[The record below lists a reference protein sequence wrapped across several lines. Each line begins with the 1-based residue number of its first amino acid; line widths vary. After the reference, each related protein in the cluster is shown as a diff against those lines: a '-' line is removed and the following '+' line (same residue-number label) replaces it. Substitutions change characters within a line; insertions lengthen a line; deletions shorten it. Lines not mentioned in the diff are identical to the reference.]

1 MDNSLGR
8 WAVIDIETTG
18 IDASKDE
25 IIDVGFVQFEGTEVI
40 RDYTSLV
47 RTEYPIS
54 NFIQKLTGIKSKALK
69 KAPVWDEVKTE
80 VQYLFGHSLI
90 AHNADFERSF
100 LESTFDEID
109 DGEGRETYEDSLYF
123 LSMLF
128 PGRSSLNL
136 ESFIVEFDLAA
147 HEAHRGLQDS
157 LDLLKVMIIGTLK
170 AKNDPEFDQTLDS
183 LLSKYNLD
191 DWWYAKFY
199 RQSISALLEIAGH
212 IDFDAEDSMR
222 ELYEKEQEALEEKID
237 GLEKSFELNFSGDN
251 IKNIYRNEDK
261 IGEKFPGYKYR
272 ESQEEL
278 SLRVG
283 QSFKNH
289 VHAMVQAPTGTGKT
303 LGYLLPSALFA
314 REERKQVLVATG
326 TKALQHQAMKKDVP
340 QLRKLLGLDERELN
354 IKQLIG
360 SNNHYCE
367 LLFRNETE
375 EEDLFS
381 SSRSF
386 EEKFTDLYF
395 DILFYHNSTSCSDDL
410 VTRGDIPF
418 VFKMKLQNFRKR
430 EQGLAVDYRS
440 CTGSNCPFKGDCSY
454 LRGLREAREADII
467 VGNHALMFSWPRG
480 FPRPEYVVIDE
491 AHKIEGETT
500 KAFTYEVSEEGLE
513 GLNKSLLNMQGMG
526 SLFYLLAQHEVNE
539 GESTET
545 INQLR
550 EKTLQ
555 TQRMLQDHL
564 LVLPDKIEL
573 FFKRRPRYTD
583 KYWNEAPM
591 LDRKAVH
598 DQTEKSI
605 RDHLESIFH
614 ILGSF
619 YNDLMPYGSRFES
632 KEMKDDHQ
640 AMAWTRF
647 EKFLGGIEDTV
658 TALEIGLQGKEDYA
672 RSMKF
677 HEKQG
682 FVMEAAPVNV
692 GQVLHD
698 GLLAT
703 SASVLYTSATLGNAL
718 GDQGTKGIEWATGY
732 IYLEPERRFKQGF
745 YLPAAYDYKKNT
757 KVFLCDDTPSLYDK
771 NFVESVMTPVM
782 ELIQDLGGRSLLLF
796 SARVRFE
803 RATEVLLEKFEGQ
816 IPVFIQ
822 GMGNNVVDDFKESG
836 EGILV
841 GMESFGEGIDIP
853 GEALQFVFIDKI
865 PDLRQDY
872 VIQRRRDYYEANL
885 GNEFNDYYLSSRTR
899 ALHQKLGRL
908 LRTEKDYGGVI
919 IVDSRVRKWK
929 GRTMEKLVKQME
941 PYELKRAPLK
951 EACSEVHKFIESNPI
966 QDH

>member
-1 MDNSLGR
+1 
-8 WAVIDIETTG
+8 
-18 IDASKDE
+18 
-25 IIDVGFVQFEGTEVI
+25 
-40 RDYTSLV
+40 
-47 RTEYPIS
+47 
-54 NFIQKLTGIKSKALK
+54 
-69 KAPVWDEVKTE
+69 
-80 VQYLFGHSLI
+80 
-90 AHNADFERSF
+90 
-100 LESTFDEID
+100 
-109 DGEGRETYEDSLYF
+109 
-123 LSMLF
+123 
-128 PGRSSLNL
+128 
-136 ESFIVEFDLAA
+136 
-147 HEAHRGLQDS
+147 
-157 LDLLKVMIIGTLK
+157 
-170 AKNDPEFDQTLDS
+170 
-183 LLSKYNLD
+183 
-191 DWWYAKFY
+191 
-199 RQSISALLEIAGH
+199 LEIADQ

-222 ELYEKEQEALEEKID
+222 ELYEKEQEALEEKVD
-237 GLEKSFELNFSGDN
+237 GLEKSFELTFNGDN
-251 IKNIYRNEDK
+251 IKNIYRDEKK
-261 IGEKFPGYKYR
+261 IGEKFSGYKYR

-326 TKALQHQAMKKDVP
+326 TKALQYQAMKKDVP
-340 QLRKLLGLDERELN
+340 QLRKLLGLDDKELN

-386 EEKFTDLYF
+386 EDKFTDLYF
-395 DILFYHNSTSCSDDL
+395 DILFYHNSTSSSDDL
-410 VTRGDIPF
+410 ITRGDIPF
-418 VFKMKLQNFRKR
+418 VFKMKVNNFRKR

-440 CTGSNCPFKGDCSY
+440 CTGSNCPFRGDCSY

-467 VGNHALMFSWPRG
+467 IGNHALMFSWPRG

-500 KAFTYEVSEEGLE
+500 KAFTYEISEEGLE
-513 GLNKSLLNMQGMG
+513 GLNKSLLNMQGIG

-591 LDRKAVH
+591 LDRKSVH

-619 YNDLMPYGSRFES
+619 YNELMPFGSRFES
-632 KEMKDDHQ
+632 KEMKDDQQ

-658 TALEIGLQGKEDYA
+658 MALEIGLQGKEDYA

-682 FVMEAAPVNV
+682 FVMESAPINV

-703 SASVLYTSATLGNAL
+703 SASVLYTSATLGNAH

-732 IYLEPERRFKQGF
+732 IYLEAERRFKRGF

-782 ELIQDLGGRSLLLF
+782 DLIQDLGGRSLLLF
-796 SARVRFE
+796 SARVRFD
-803 RATEVLLEKFEGQ
+803 RACEFLLEKFEGK

-822 GMGNNVVDDFKESG
+822 GMGNNVVDDFKENG
-836 EGILV
+836 EGVLV

-885 GNEFNDYYLSSRTR
+885 GNEFNDYYLSTRTR
-899 ALHQKLGRL
+899 GLHQKLGRL
-908 LRTEKDYGGVI
+908 LRTEKDFGGVI

-929 GRTMEKLVKQME
+929 GRTMEKLIKQME
-941 PYELKRAPLK
+941 PYELKRASLK
-951 EACSEVHKFIESNPI
+951 EACKGVHKFIETNTT